1 MIDMCEDCKMM
12 IEGDMEYRGRVTED
26 DNVIRMNNMLN
37 MIIIDVCSNHGCYG
51 HKRYK
56 INDNNWLLIGFN

>member
-1 MIDMCEDCKMM
+1 
-12 IEGDMEYRGRVTED
+12 MEYRGRVTED

>member
-1 MIDMCEDCKMM
+1 MIGMYGDCKMM

-26 DNVIRMNNMLN
+26 DKVIRVDNMLN
-37 MIIIDVCSNHGCYG
+37 MIIIDVCSYHGCYE

-56 INDNNWLLIGFN
+56 IKDNN